1 MVNQY
6 VLGLKLGLRLRQV
19 EGRALSATACRPC
32 VLRELNPEICP
43 VRWMLAAWLAE
54 AAPLPVA
61 IASMNCCKLPY
72 VLAG

>member
-43 VRWMLAAWLAE
+43 VRWMLAAWLA
-54 AAPLPVA
+54 
-61 IASMNCCKLPY
+61 
-72 VLAG
+72 